1 MLLSISEASNKLGI
15 TIGTLRE
22 WEREG
27 KITPART
34 PGHHRRYDEASL
46 CRVLGQEPTNEL
58 GKKTVLY
65 CRCSTEKQRENM
77 LRQKLRLI
85 EHAHEKKYDY
95 VVIEEIASG
104 VNENRRQLNKLMD
117 MIIAGT
123 VCRVVIEWKD
133 RLARFGYVYIKKLCD
148 AFKVEIEIINH
159 RDEQKYEEEITEDII
174 AIMTSYSARIYGKR
188 GGRTKT
194 VATPDDGKASLKTC

>member
-1 MLLSISEASNKLGI
+1 MLLSISEASDKLGI

-27 KITPART
+27 LITPVRT
-34 PGHHRRYDEASL
+34 PGKHRRYNEEDL
-46 CRVLGQEPTNEL
+46 CKVMGTEL
-58 GKKTVLY
+58 KSETGKKTILY

-77 LRQKLRLI
+77 NRQKLRLM
-85 EHAHEKKYDY
+85 EYAHDKKYDY
-95 VVIEEIASG
+95 EVMEEIASG
-104 VNENRRQLNKLMD
+104 VNENRRQLNRLMD
-117 MIIAGT
+117 KIIAGQ

-133 RLARFGYVYIKKLCD
+133 RLARFGYTYIKKLCD
-148 AFKVEIEIINH
+148 AFHVEIEIINH

-188 GGRTKT
+188 GGRCK
-194 VATPDDGKASLKTC
+194 KL

>member
-1 MLLSISEASNKLGI
+1 MLLSISEASKKLGI
-15 TIGTLRE
+15 SIGTLRE
-22 WEREG
+22 WEKEG
-27 KITPART
+27 LITPART

-46 CRVLGQEPTNEL
+46 CKVIGQEPKQDV
-58 GKKTVLY
+58 GKKTILY

-95 VVIEEIASG
+95 EVIEEIASG

-117 MIIAGT
+117 MIIAGK

-133 RLARFGYVYIKKLCD
+133 RLARFGYVFIKKLCD

-188 GGRTKT
+188 GGRSKAVVTQG
-194 VATPDDGKASLKTC
+194 DGKAPLKAC